1 MRSYYKDISLKTGQ
15 NNLLDLEPKLADH
28 VEDLDCFH
36 IADLTEQAYD
46 WVQESGIQNGVLT
59 VQAMH
64 TTCVISVNEL
74 NEPCLLADINKFLQ
88 KTLPR
93 NGPYLHNNSSL
104 RTVNVCEDATE
115 CDRNA
120 DSHLKSFLFG
130 SPSQSLIVRDG
141 KPLIGQWQRLCFI
154 DLDGPRQRQ
163 LVIQIIGE

>member
-1 MRSYYKDISLKTGQ
+1 MRSYYKDISFKTGQ

-28 VEDLDCFH
+28 VEDLDFFH
-36 IADLTEQAYD
+36 IEDLTEQAYD
-46 WVQESGIQNGVLT
+46 WVRDSGIQNGVLT

-74 NEPCLLADINKFLQ
+74 NEPCLLGDINKFLR
-88 KTLPR
+88 KMMPR
-93 NGPYLHNNSSL
+93 TEPYLHNSSM
-104 RTVNVCEDATE
+104 RTVNLCEDDTT

-130 SPSQSLIVRDG
+130 SPSQSLIIRDG
-141 KPLIGQWQRLCFI
+141 KPLFGQWQRLCFI
-154 DLDGPRQRQ
+154 DMDGPRQRQ